1 MTEAKFDPKTKE
13 SINLA
18 ITQEWEKAL
27 ELNLTLAK
35 KYPKD
40 IDTLN
45 RLARTYMELGKISSA
60 KESYQKVLKIDQYNP
75 IASKN
80 IKKLSTLNNKDL
92 KTDKVFEN
100 VDPDIF
106 LEEPG
111 KTKVINLENVASKE
125 VLAKLRIGDKVTL
138 KPQKVG
144 VIVFSS
150 DDRRIGEFDK
160 NWSSILSESIK
171 AGSKFESFIKSVT
184 VEEKTNDHTLSIF
197 VKEVEHS
204 PKIAENIFPASIHQV
219 TPFVREEALSY
230 TSIKTDE
237 PGGDELSD
245 ESSGDEE
252 IKEEINTDSLET
264 LAERETKDNL
274 SEED

>member
-13 SINLA
+13 SIDLA

-106 LEEPG
+106 LEESG
-111 KTKVINLENVASKE
+111 KTKVINLDNVATKE
-125 VLAKLRIGDKVTL
+125 VLAKLRIGDKVIL
-138 KPQKVG
+138 KTQNID

-150 DDRRIGEFDK
+150 DEKNIGKIDK

-171 AGSKFESFIKSVT
+171 AGSKFESFIKSVE
-184 VEEKTNDHTLSIF
+184 VKEKTNGHTISIF

-230 TSIKTDE
+230 TSVKTDE
-237 PGGDELSD
+237 PGDEELP
-245 ESSGDEE
+245 EGSSGDEE
-252 IKEEINTDSLET
+252 IKEETNTDSLET
-264 LAERETKDNL
+264 IAEREIQDNTE
-274 SEED
+274 EED